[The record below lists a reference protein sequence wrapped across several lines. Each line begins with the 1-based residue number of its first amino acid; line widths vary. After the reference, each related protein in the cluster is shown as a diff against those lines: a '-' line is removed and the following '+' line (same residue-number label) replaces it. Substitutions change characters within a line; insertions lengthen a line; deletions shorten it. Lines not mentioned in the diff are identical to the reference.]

1 MFVHFLIKKF
11 SFIMING
18 YIILIILIYIYIYTL
33 YPEEQL
39 CIPGGTIMQKTRIVV
54 IRMKEIIYTS
64 IFIGIGILLII
75 LLVFVL
81 KPKTEK
87 QNDQTSAR
95 FNAGVYTSTLSLNN
109 TALNLEVTIDPDRIT
124 SIRLINIDDTVTT
137 MFPLLKPALS
147 DLESQIIEK
156 QGTADIKMSD
166 DSRYTQTLL
175 LNEIDAI
182 INEASINQ
190 EATPEPMRH

>member
-1 MFVHFLIKKF
+1 
-11 SFIMING
+11 
-18 YIILIILIYIYIYTL
+18 
-33 YPEEQL
+33 
-39 CIPGGTIMQKTRIVV
+39 MQKTRIVV

-182 INEASINQ
+182 INEASINR

>member
-1 MFVHFLIKKF
+1 
-11 SFIMING
+11 
-18 YIILIILIYIYIYTL
+18 
-33 YPEEQL
+33 
-39 CIPGGTIMQKTRIVV
+39 MQKTRIVV

-182 INEASINQ
+182 LNEASINQ

>member
-1 MFVHFLIKKF
+1 
-11 SFIMING
+11 
-18 YIILIILIYIYIYTL
+18 
-33 YPEEQL
+33 
-39 CIPGGTIMQKTRIVV
+39 MQKTRIVV

-95 FNAGVYTSTLSLNN
+95 FNAGVYTSTLSQNN

>member
-1 MFVHFLIKKF
+1 
-11 SFIMING
+11 
-18 YIILIILIYIYIYTL
+18 
-33 YPEEQL
+33 
-39 CIPGGTIMQKTRIVV
+39 MQKTRIVV

-64 IFIGIGILLII
+64 IFIGVGILLII

-147 DLESQIIEK
+147 ELESQIIEK

-175 LNEIDAI
+175 LNEIDTI

>member
-1 MFVHFLIKKF
+1 
-11 SFIMING
+11 
-18 YIILIILIYIYIYTL
+18 
-33 YPEEQL
+33 
-39 CIPGGTIMQKTRIVV
+39 MQKTRIVV

-147 DLESQIIEK
+147 NLESQIIEK

>member
-1 MFVHFLIKKF
+1 
-11 SFIMING
+11 
-18 YIILIILIYIYIYTL
+18 
-33 YPEEQL
+33 
-39 CIPGGTIMQKTRIVV
+39 MQKTRIVV

-87 QNDQTSAR
+87 QNDQTSAK

>member
-1 MFVHFLIKKF
+1 
-11 SFIMING
+11 
-18 YIILIILIYIYIYTL
+18 
-33 YPEEQL
+33 
-39 CIPGGTIMQKTRIVV
+39 MQKTRIVV

>member
-1 MFVHFLIKKF
+1 
-11 SFIMING
+11 
-18 YIILIILIYIYIYTL
+18 
-33 YPEEQL
+33 
-39 CIPGGTIMQKTRIVV
+39 MQKTRIVV

-87 QNDQTSAR
+87 QNDQTSAI

>member
-1 MFVHFLIKKF
+1 
-11 SFIMING
+11 
-18 YIILIILIYIYIYTL
+18 
-33 YPEEQL
+33 
-39 CIPGGTIMQKTRIVV
+39 MQKTRIVV

-81 KPKTEK
+81 KPKAEK

-95 FNAGVYTSTLSLNN
+95 FNAGIYTSTLSLNN
-109 TALNLEVTIDPDRIT
+109 TALNLEITIDPDRIT
-124 SIRLINIDDTVTT
+124 SIRLVNIDDTVTT

-156 QGTADIKMSD
+156 QGTTDIKMSD

-175 LNEIDAI
+175 LNEIDTL
-182 INEASINQ
+182 INEASINR
-190 EATPEPMRH
+190 EATPEPMHH

>member
-1 MFVHFLIKKF
+1 
-11 SFIMING
+11 
-18 YIILIILIYIYIYTL
+18 
-33 YPEEQL
+33 
-39 CIPGGTIMQKTRIVV
+39 MQKTRIVV

-109 TALNLEVTIDPDRIT
+109 TALNLEVTIDQDRIT

>member
-1 MFVHFLIKKF
+1 
-11 SFIMING
+11 
-18 YIILIILIYIYIYTL
+18 
-33 YPEEQL
+33 
-39 CIPGGTIMQKTRIVV
+39 MQKTRIVV

-81 KPKTEK
+81 NPKTEK

>member
-1 MFVHFLIKKF
+1 
-11 SFIMING
+11 
-18 YIILIILIYIYIYTL
+18 
-33 YPEEQL
+33 
-39 CIPGGTIMQKTRIVV
+39 MQKTRIVV

-175 LNEIDAI
+175 LNEIDTI

-190 EATPEPMRH
+190 VATPEPMRH

>member
-1 MFVHFLIKKF
+1 
-11 SFIMING
+11 
-18 YIILIILIYIYIYTL
+18 
-33 YPEEQL
+33 
-39 CIPGGTIMQKTRIVV
+39 MQKTRIVV

-109 TALNLEVTIDPDRIT
+109 TALNLEVTIDPDL
-124 SIRLINIDDTVTT
+124 SLIHI
-137 MFPLLKPALS
+137 
-147 DLESQIIEK
+147 
-156 QGTADIKMSD
+156 
-166 DSRYTQTLL
+166 
-175 LNEIDAI
+175 
-182 INEASINQ
+182 
-190 EATPEPMRH
+190 

>member
-1 MFVHFLIKKF
+1 
-11 SFIMING
+11 
-18 YIILIILIYIYIYTL
+18 
-33 YPEEQL
+33 
-39 CIPGGTIMQKTRIVV
+39 MQKTRIVV

-175 LNEIDAI
+175 LNEIDTI

>member
-1 MFVHFLIKKF
+1 
-11 SFIMING
+11 
-18 YIILIILIYIYIYTL
+18 
-33 YPEEQL
+33 
-39 CIPGGTIMQKTRIVV
+39 MQKTRIVV

-64 IFIGIGILLII
+64 RFIGIGILLINR
-75 LLVFVL
+75 LVFVL

>member
-1 MFVHFLIKKF
+1 
-11 SFIMING
+11 
-18 YIILIILIYIYIYTL
+18 
-33 YPEEQL
+33 
-39 CIPGGTIMQKTRIVV
+39 MQKTRIVV

-109 TALNLEVTIDPDRIT
+109 TALNLEVTIVPDRIT

>member
-1 MFVHFLIKKF
+1 
-11 SFIMING
+11 
-18 YIILIILIYIYIYTL
+18 
-33 YPEEQL
+33 
-39 CIPGGTIMQKTRIVV
+39 MQKTRIVV

-109 TALNLEVTIDPDRIT
+109 TALNLEVTIDPYRIT

>member
-1 MFVHFLIKKF
+1 
-11 SFIMING
+11 
-18 YIILIILIYIYIYTL
+18 
-33 YPEEQL
+33 
-39 CIPGGTIMQKTRIVV
+39 MQKTRIVV

-156 QGTADIKMSD
+156 QRTADIKMSD

>member
-1 MFVHFLIKKF
+1 
-11 SFIMING
+11 
-18 YIILIILIYIYIYTL
+18 
-33 YPEEQL
+33 
-39 CIPGGTIMQKTRIVV
+39 MQKTRIVV

-64 IFIGIGILLII
+64 IFIGVGILLII

-147 DLESQIIEK
+147 DLESQITEK

-175 LNEIDAI
+175 LNEIDTI

>member
-1 MFVHFLIKKF
+1 
-11 SFIMING
+11 
-18 YIILIILIYIYIYTL
+18 
-33 YPEEQL
+33 
-39 CIPGGTIMQKTRIVV
+39 MQKTRIVV

-175 LNEIDAI
+175 LNEIDTI

-190 EATPEPMRH
+190 EATPEPMHH

>member
-1 MFVHFLIKKF
+1 
-11 SFIMING
+11 
-18 YIILIILIYIYIYTL
+18 
-33 YPEEQL
+33 
-39 CIPGGTIMQKTRIVV
+39 MQKTRIVV

-64 IFIGIGILLII
+64 IFVGVGILLII
-75 LLVFVL
+75 LLIFVL
-81 KPKTEK
+81 KPKAAG

-95 FNAGVYTSTLSLNN
+95 FNAGIYTSTLSLNN
-109 TALNLEVTIDPDRIT
+109 TALNLEVTVDPDRIT

-156 QGTADIKMSD
+156 QGTTDINMSD

-175 LNEIDAI
+175 LSEIDTI
-182 INEASINQ
+182 IQKASINQ

>member
-1 MFVHFLIKKF
+1 M
-11 SFIMING
+11 
-18 YIILIILIYIYIYTL
+18 
-33 YPEEQL
+33 
-39 CIPGGTIMQKTRIVV
+39 CIRD
-54 IRMKEIIYTS
+54 R
-64 IFIGIGILLII
+64 
-75 LLVFVL
+75 
-81 KPKTEK
+81 
-87 QNDQTSAR
+87 
-95 FNAGVYTSTLSLNN
+95 YTSTLSLNN

>member
-1 MFVHFLIKKF
+1 
-11 SFIMING
+11 
-18 YIILIILIYIYIYTL
+18 
-33 YPEEQL
+33 
-39 CIPGGTIMQKTRIVV
+39 MQKTRIVV

-87 QNDQTSAR
+87 QNDQTSAK

-147 DLESQIIEK
+147 NLESQIIEK

>member
-1 MFVHFLIKKF
+1 
-11 SFIMING
+11 
-18 YIILIILIYIYIYTL
+18 
-33 YPEEQL
+33 
-39 CIPGGTIMQKTRIVV
+39 MQKTRIVV

-124 SIRLINIDDTVTT
+124 SIRLINIDDTITT

>member
-1 MFVHFLIKKF
+1 
-11 SFIMING
+11 
-18 YIILIILIYIYIYTL
+18 
-33 YPEEQL
+33 
-39 CIPGGTIMQKTRIVV
+39 MQKTRIVV

-64 IFIGIGILLII
+64 IFIGVGILLII

-175 LNEIDAI
+175 LNEIDTI

>member
-1 MFVHFLIKKF
+1 
-11 SFIMING
+11 
-18 YIILIILIYIYIYTL
+18 
-33 YPEEQL
+33 
-39 CIPGGTIMQKTRIVV
+39 MQKTRIVV

-147 DLESQIIEK
+147 DLESQIIEQ

>member
-1 MFVHFLIKKF
+1 
-11 SFIMING
+11 
-18 YIILIILIYIYIYTL
+18 
-33 YPEEQL
+33 
-39 CIPGGTIMQKTRIVV
+39 MQKTRIVV

-137 MFPLLKPALS
+137 MFPLLKPALA

>member
-1 MFVHFLIKKF
+1 
-11 SFIMING
+11 
-18 YIILIILIYIYIYTL
+18 
-33 YPEEQL
+33 
-39 CIPGGTIMQKTRIVV
+39 MQKTRIVV

-175 LNEIDAI
+175 LNDIDAI

>member
-1 MFVHFLIKKF
+1 
-11 SFIMING
+11 
-18 YIILIILIYIYIYTL
+18 
-33 YPEEQL
+33 
-39 CIPGGTIMQKTRIVV
+39 MQKTRIVV

-81 KPKTEK
+81 KPKAEK
-87 QNDQTSAR
+87 QIDQTSAR
-95 FNAGVYTSTLSLNN
+95 FNAGIYTSTLSLNN
-109 TALNLEVTIDPDRIT
+109 TALNLEITIDPDRIT
-124 SIRLINIDDTVTT
+124 SIRLVNIDDTVTT

-156 QGTADIKMSD
+156 QGTTDIKMSD

-175 LNEIDAI
+175 LNEIDTL
-182 INEASINQ
+182 INEASINR
-190 EATPEPMRH
+190 EATPEPMHH

>member
-1 MFVHFLIKKF
+1 
-11 SFIMING
+11 
-18 YIILIILIYIYIYTL
+18 
-33 YPEEQL
+33 
-39 CIPGGTIMQKTRIVV
+39 MQKTRIVV

-109 TALNLEVTIDPDRIT
+109 TALNLEATIDPDRIT